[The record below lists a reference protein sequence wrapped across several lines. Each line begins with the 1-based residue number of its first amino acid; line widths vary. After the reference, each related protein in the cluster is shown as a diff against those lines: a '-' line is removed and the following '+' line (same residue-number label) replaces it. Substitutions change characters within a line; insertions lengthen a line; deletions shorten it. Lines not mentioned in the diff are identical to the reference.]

1 MNAVIYCRVSSKE
14 QVEGTSL
21 ESQEIACREYAQ
33 RNRMEVEQVFVDRGE
48 SAKFADRPQLLEM
61 LSFCKDQGHAV
72 EQLLVWK
79 VDRLARNV
87 GDHFN
92 IKAALVKYGVRV
104 VSVTEPIDAKPE
116 GQLLETI
123 LAGFAQFDNDVRA
136 ARTVQGMRRKLVEG
150 ISPWHPP
157 LGYRGASRPGNK
169 KRQPDQP
176 DQPVFGILQEAW
188 TKFASGAFTKADIK
202 RFLISRGLKTRTG
215 KHITGQLV
223 DRIFADRY
231 YAGILRDPWSGEELP
246 GKHLPMVS
254 REAFN
259 AVQGIIAGRS
269 RSVPHF
275 AIRPDFPLR
284 MFVRCSN
291 CEFGMTGSF
300 CRGRS
305 KLYPYYRCFNRRCDL
320 HTNYPLAKV
329 HEEFAGF
336 LSDASANPHAISHLK
351 ECLVRINRLVASQ
364 AEELAHEREVSK
376 RRSEERIKELIRL
389 KVENLISDEEF
400 QKHRGEIG
408 QPLESAFNV
417 PTPENITSAITD
429 LDSVSGYLMN
439 LADAWRRIT
448 PQFQRRFQQMV
459 IPAGYPV
466 GAVETAQRGRL
477 LSFFGYP
484 LPADTRL
491 VPQAWESWNQLTE
504 EISRLAMIF
513 RESCRQL

>member
-14 QVEGTSL
+14 QVHGTSL
-21 ESQEIACREYAQ
+21 ESQELACREYAQ
-33 RNRMEVEQVFVDRGE
+33 RNRMEVVEIFIDRGE

-61 LSFCKDQGHAV
+61 LSFCKDREKGI
-72 EQLLVWK
+72 EELLVWK

-92 IKAALVKYGVRV
+92 IKAVLVKYGVRV

-136 ARTVQGMRRKLVEG
+136 ARTVQGMRRKLAEG

-169 KRQPDQP
+169 KQQPDQP
-176 DQPVFGILQEAW
+176 DQPAFGILQEAW
-188 TKFASGAFTKADIK
+188 TKFASGAFTKADIE
-202 RFLISRGLKTRTG
+202 RFLISRGLKTRRG
-215 KHITGQLV
+215 KRISSQLV

-246 GKHLPMVS
+246 GKHVPMVS
-254 REAFN
+254 RENFH

-275 AIRPDFPLR
+275 VTRPDFPLR
-284 MFVRCSN
+284 MFVRCPN

-300 CRGRS
+300 SRGRS
-305 KLYPYYRCFNRRCDL
+305 KRYPYYRCFNRGCDI
-320 HTNYPLAKV
+320 HTNYPLAEV
-329 HEEFAGF
+329 HQEFAGF
-336 LSDASANPHAISHLK
+336 LSNASANPHAIAHLQ
-351 ECLVRINRLVASQ
+351 ECLLRINRLVVSQ
-364 AEELAHEREVSK
+364 ADEFANEKEVSK
-376 RRSEERIKELIRL
+376 LRSEDRLKELIRL
-389 KVENLISDEEF
+389 KLENLISDEEF
-400 QKHRGEIG
+400 QKHRGETL
-408 QPLESAFNV
+408 QHLESAFAV
-417 PTPENITSAITD
+417 PTPENITSAVTD
-429 LDSVSGYLMN
+429 LDSVSGHLMN
-439 LADAWRRIT
+439 LADAWKQIA

-459 IPAGYPV
+459 IPAGYQV

-477 LSFFGYP
+477 LSFFGSP
-484 LPADTRL
+484 LPVDTRL
-491 VPQAWESWNQLTE
+491 VPPAWKTWNQLTE
-504 EISRLAMIF
+504 EICGLAEIF
-513 RESCRQL
+513 RESCRGL